1 MTFNPH
7 DPEQVAQAEK
17 RANAKAMQA
26 DNDLKFLLSSK
37 QGRRFLWKQLEFCR
51 VFSTSFTGN
60 SQTFFNEGMRNVG
73 LKLFNDILRAEPESF
88 AVMQRESNE
97 VISE

>member
-7 DPEQVAQAEK
+7 DPEQVELAEK
-17 RANAKAMQA
+17 RANAKASQA
-26 DNDLKFLLSSK
+26 ENDLKFLLSSK

-73 LKLFNDILRAEPESF
+73 LKLFNDILKAEPESF
-88 AVMQRESNE
+88 AVMQREANE